1 MRSVLFVGFYLL
13 TSLALSGQEKDET
26 TFPEAYL
33 GIYKGTL
40 KITSD
45 RGSQEVKMTFILDAT
60 ATAGNYRYVLQ
71 YGDQPPRDYLLIAQ
85 EGAPGR
91 FVVDEQNDILLDAYN
106 YENALISIFEVQGNL
121 ITTTERF
128 YEDFMDFEI
137 TMIKSETPKMTGG
150 TSEEIPP
157 VKSFPLQVIQKARLI
172 KQ

>member
-1 MRSVLFVGFYLL
+1 MRKALLVGFYLL
-13 TSLALSGQEKDET
+13 TSLALSGQENDET
-26 TFPEAYL
+26 SFPEAYF
-33 GIYKGTL
+33 GTYKGTL
-40 KITSD
+40 KIKSD
-45 RGSQEVKMTFILDAT
+45 RGNQEVEMTFVLDST
-60 ATAGNYRYVLQ
+60 ATVGNYRYVLQ

-106 YENALISIFEVQGNL
+106 YENILVSIFEVQGNL

-128 YEDFMDFEI
+128 YHDFMDFEI
-137 TMIKSETPKMTGG
+137 TMVKSEAPKMTGG